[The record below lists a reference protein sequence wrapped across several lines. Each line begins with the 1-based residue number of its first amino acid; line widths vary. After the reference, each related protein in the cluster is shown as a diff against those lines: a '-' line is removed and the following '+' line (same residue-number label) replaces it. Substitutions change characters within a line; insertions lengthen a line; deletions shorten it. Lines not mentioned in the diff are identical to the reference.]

1 MQPTLIRP
9 GLLVSLKTTL
19 RGGVTYQKTELE
31 ADHAPEDG
39 SAARVARWETTR
51 QIEDAAEHEAAGVAR
66 GKARTAVTR
75 ICCPSSFGLL
85 CPAANE
91 EKLQEAIEAAQAIA
105 AAHNST
111 AKSTRLDVFVITGR
125 IADNDEQAARAIGAE
140 VRELIA
146 AMETGVR
153 KADPAA
159 IREAASKA
167 RALSGMLGNEAQ
179 RKISAAII
187 EVRTIASEI
196 VQRVGKAGETAASVV
211 DGLQLSA
218 LEGARF
224 AVLDMMGEGEQPTG
238 DLFAAPGRAVDLE
251 PAQDAEPAAA
261 PAAPAIELEG

>member
-1 MQPTLIRP
+1 MSGAEQALATLP
-9 GLLVSLKTTL
+9 
-19 RGGVTYQKTELE
+19 
-31 ADHAPEDG
+31 
-39 SAARVARWETTR
+39 
-51 QIEDAAEHEAAGVAR
+51 AEHKAAGEAR

-85 CPAANE
+85 CPQANE
-91 EKLQEAIEAAQAIA
+91 EKLQAAIEEAQAIA
-105 AAHNST
+105 AAHNSI

-140 VRELIA
+140 VRDLIA
-146 AMETGVR
+146 AMEAGVR

-179 RKISAAII
+179 RKLSAAII
-187 EVRTIASEI
+187 EVRAIATEI
-196 VQRVGKAGETAASVV
+196 VQRVGKSGETAASVV
-211 DGLQLSA
+211 EGLKLSA

-224 AVLDMMGEGEQPTG
+224 AVLDMTEGADPTG

-251 PAQDAEPAAA
+251 PAGEPAPAADA
-261 PAAPAIELEG
+261 PAAPAIELEA